1 MSKNTWLWVRDIAI
15 AVVIIIVVMHFI
27 KPTVVRGQ
35 SMENTLY
42 PKDYLVLSK
51 QAYSFGNDPKRG
63 DIVVFRSTA
72 GVGDEG
78 SHRNLIKRVIA
89 SGGDRVEIRDG
100 MVYVNGEALDEPYTR
115 DGYTGG
121 VMDEVTVPD
130 GTYFLL
136 GDNRQWSRDSRD
148 PSEGFI
154 SRDKLVGKAVLRV
167 WPIDSFGAVN

>member
-1 MSKNTWLWVRDIAI
+1 MSKNSWLWVRDIAI
-15 AVVIIIVVMHFI
+15 AVVIIIVVMQFI

-51 QAYSFGNDPKRG
+51 QAYNFGNDPKRG
-63 DIVVFRSTA
+63 DIVVFRSTSG
-72 GVGDEG
+72 GVEKG
-78 SHRNLIKRVIA
+78 SHRNIIKRVIA
-89 SGGDRVEIRDG
+89 SGGDKVEIRDG

-121 VMDEVTVPD
+121 VMDEVAVPE

-136 GDNRQWSRDSRD
+136 GDNRQWSKDSRD